1 MPAALLRLQT
11 TLDRSQAF
19 DFVAPLL
26 LRLYLAP
33 VFWMAGWN
41 KLASFDSTV
50 QWFGNPDWGLGLPF
64 PVLMATLAT
73 AAELGGAV
81 LLLLGLA
88 VRWVSLPLMVTML
101 VAILAVH
108 WPNGWLAISESS
120 GLFATERT
128 MMAAERLAHAKAL
141 LREHGD
147 YGWLTE
153 HGSLV
158 VLNNGI
164 EFGATYLVMLLS
176 LFFVGAGR
184 YVSLDYWIRTRLM
197 PVGPQTAVVCAP
209 ARTRLCS
216 GNGLSAVDQGAP
228 VTQGD

>member
-1 MPAALLRLQT
+1 MLAALVRLQSA
-11 TLDRSQAF
+11 LDRSSAV
-19 DFVAPLL
+19 DFVPSLL

-41 KLASFDSTV
+41 KLTGFDSTV

-64 PVLMATLAT
+64 PLVMAVLAT

-88 VRWVSLPLMVTML
+88 VRWISLPLMATML
-101 VAILAVH
+101 VAIFAVH
-108 WPNGWLAISESS
+108 WPNGWLAIAEGS
-120 GLFATERT
+120 GLFATPRT
-128 MMAAERLAHAKAL
+128 VMAIEQLAQAKAL

-147 YGWLTE
+147 YDALTE

-158 VLNNGI
+158 MLNNGI

-176 LFFVGAGR
+176 LFFLGAGR
-184 YVSLDYWIRTRLM
+184 YVSVDYWIRRRLM
-197 PVGPQTAVVCAP
+197 PV
-209 ARTRLCS
+209 
-216 GNGLSAVDQGAP
+216 
-228 VTQGD
+228 